1 VKLLLDANLSWRL
14 CKSLLKTGIES
25 LHVDLEKAWK
35 QPAKDIEIW
44 NYALKYD
51 FIILTN
57 DEDFIDLAA
66 LKGHP
71 PKIIILKT
79 GNQSSKYM
87 ESLLISYM
95 PRIEEFAKQN
105 EYGTLEVF

>member
-1 VKLLLDANLSWRL
+1 VELLLDANLSWRL
-14 CKSLLKTGIES
+14 CKSLLKIGIKS
-25 LHVDLEKAWK
+25 YHVDSEKGLK
-35 QPAKDIEIW
+35 QPAKDITIW
-44 NYALKYD
+44 NYALKFD
-51 FIILTN
+51 LIILTN

-87 ESLLISYM
+87 ESLLISNM
-95 PRIEEFAKQN
+95 FRIEEFAKQK